1 MWHEGIGHRIG
12 RLRGRDHSRYLIDH
26 GTVLSRQLTRPPL
39 CDASE
44 KPTLCNLQP
53 NGGSTALVLF
63 FVLWT
68 YLKWKSKSPI
78 ARRLPRA
85 ACQLGSSIEAQ
96 AAAERTCSRAAQRN
110 SISTADAS
118 SRAEVATADGQ
129 HQNSSIGVRVAAAE
143 DDEMIIAHGSDVRLL
158 SKREA
163 HEVRAVLHNPWLL
176 LYSRTSLTHEI
187 GGRWSPACHCPTLE
201 V

>member
-1 MWHEGIGHRIG
+1 MCGMRASAIASDGYVGEII
-12 RLRGRDHSRYLIDH
+12 HSRYLIDH

-129 HQNSSIGVRVAAAE
+129 HQNSSIGVRVASRRRRDDHRARLRCAIAVQARSARGEGGPAQPVAAP
-143 DDEMIIAHGSDVRLL
+143 LL
-158 SKREA
+158 SHVSHSRDR
-163 HEVRAVLHNPWLL
+163 RALEP
-176 LYSRTSLTHEI
+176 SLPL
-187 GGRWSPACHCPTLE
+187 SDP
-201 V
+201 